1 MFEYNIS
8 ENNLATLLKSQELT
22 LGRLMEVIEVIEVN
36 EHTSDSLLEESYFW
50 LIKLHYHKIYKKHCE
65 YVAI

>member
-22 LGRLMEVIEVIEVN
+22 LGRLMEVIEVN
-36 EHTSDSLLEESYFW
+36 EHTSGSLLEESYFW

-65 YVAI
+65 